1 MASVLLTCYQ
11 NIPGVD
17 RPGTPAL
24 VFFDNGDWEIAFN
37 GDVDYISESPA
48 YVGSELVAELLSE
61 ISLELDG
68 DEMDSVDGEV
78 ILFIEATIET
88 GTGEELVLALWD
100 DGVVTAMMRA
110 DVESMIAND
119 DDRPL
124 SRVFNYIPLPDFF
137 DDLRKFLSRNR
148 TKMFGHDE
156 DDDRASLDFEAEND

>member
-24 VFFDNGDWEIAFN
+24 VHFDNGDWEIAFN

-48 YVGSELVAELLSE
+48 YVGSNLIAELLSE

-78 ILFIEATIET
+78 ILFVEATIET
-88 GTGEELVLALWD
+88 GVPDELVLGLWR
-100 DGVVTAMMRA
+100 DGEASVMSRA
-110 DVESMIAND
+110 DAAFMIEADQDEEQGVYNF
-119 DDRPL
+119 
-124 SRVFNYIPLPDFF
+124 VPLPDLF

-156 DDDRASLDFEAEND
+156 DDERPSLDFDEERD